1 LTFFLDEDHE
11 NKELSIP
18 EEVSEETATTVLH
31 LVQYFAQQR
40 VVINKVLFCLAL
52 QDRCASCGLSTITI
66 PSERKHAH
74 IFYNIFN
81 IKSNIQKQSRRV
93 YTITYTELP
102 SLTVY
107 PWVSRFSRRPPGL
120 TVGLENLTDS
130 HKNTIREN
138 IVCSFERKSV
148 RVCKVAHKKA
158 KKSAVCC
165 WNKGSRAI
173 FA

>member
-18 EEVSEETATTVLH
+18 EEVSEDTATTVLH

-52 QDRCASCGLSTITI
+52 QDRCASWGLSTITI

-93 YTITYTELP
+93 YTITYIQ
-102 SLTVY
+102 SLLLQC
-107 PWVSRFSRRPPGL
+107 L
-120 TVGLENLTDS
+120 T
-130 HKNTIREN
+130 
-138 IVCSFERKSV
+138 IVCCFRGGPLQKWWG
-148 RVCKVAHKKA
+148 RGHMKTKDKKKFLHKQTAGVTRNSWFA
-158 KKSAVCC
+158 KYLI
-165 WNKGSRAI
+165 WL
-173 FA
+173 